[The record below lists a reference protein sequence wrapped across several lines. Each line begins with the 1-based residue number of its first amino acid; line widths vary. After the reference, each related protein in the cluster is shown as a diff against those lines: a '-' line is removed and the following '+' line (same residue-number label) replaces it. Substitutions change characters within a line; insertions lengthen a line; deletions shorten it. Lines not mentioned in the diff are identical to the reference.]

1 MKPLQST
8 KPKLNQTIITS
19 FYSTWE
25 ASVLLVHPVGLLAV
39 HPAGLRTFFLFLAHF
54 ELPGGTK
61 AILPVSMAIINTET
75 VLVFLLI

>member
-39 HPAGLRTFFLFLAHF
+39 HPAGLLAAH
-54 ELPGGTK
+54 PGGTK